1 MACVL
6 GCAHA
11 ICRRLRTQTFAH
23 CARCVH
29 CAQDVCGWRRT
40 VHRRLQIAMTE
51 RECCLLVLNL
61 VSSTLSCST
70 AMTKVWRRTVHRRL
84 QMAMPEVW
92 LCVSMTCILVQVAA
106 DLIQARIR
114 TSRDDAAVGGF
125 VGLTRQTAAPVLR
138 PCHPAPAQTQDD
150 ATRDGV

>member
-29 CAQDVCGWRRT
+29 CAQGVCGWRRT
-40 VHRRLQIAMTE
+40 VHRRLQMAMT
-51 RECCLLVLNL
+51 
-61 VSSTLSCST
+61 
-70 AMTKVWRRTVHRRL
+70 
-84 QMAMPEVW
+84 EVW
-92 LCVSMTCILVQVAA
+92 LCVSITCILVQVAA

-114 TSRDDAAVGGF
+114 TS
-125 VGLTRQTAAPVLR
+125 
-138 PCHPAPAQTQDD
+138 
-150 ATRDGV
+150 